1 MEEESIEIK
10 DEEDAM
16 PNFDQSEEV
25 VEIEDEEDASPYL
38 DQPEE
43 VVELEDDTKASPYQ
57 DLREIVA
64 MEDENIEKA
73 FHILTNSALSGRTGE
88 EEGDDIEANLKE
100 LLLLDIESHR
110 LSVRNNLSARE
121 KINERMDDN
130 G

>member
-1 MEEESIEIK
+1 
-10 DEEDAM
+10 
-16 PNFDQSEEV
+16 
-25 VEIEDEEDASPYL
+25 
-38 DQPEE
+38 
-43 VVELEDDTKASPYQ
+43 
-57 DLREIVA
+57 

-88 EEGDDIEANLKE
+88 EEGVEDDIEANLKE

>member
-1 MEEESIEIK
+1 
-10 DEEDAM
+10 
-16 PNFDQSEEV
+16 
-25 VEIEDEEDASPYL
+25 
-38 DQPEE
+38 
-43 VVELEDDTKASPYQ
+43 
-57 DLREIVA
+57 

-73 FHILTNSALSGRTGE
+73 FHILTNSALSGRTGEEEDKE